1 MYLAKVVG
9 TVVASQKY
17 AKFLGMKLL
26 LIQPCA
32 SGDKALVPQGSSLV
46 AVDCVS
52 CGVGDLVMFTQGS
65 SARMTE
71 CTKDSP
77 VDAVIIGIVD
87 SVEVD
92 GKPLKKP

>member
-1 MYLAKVVG
+1 MFLAKVLG
-9 TVVASQKY
+9 TVVASQKH
-17 AKFLGMKLL
+17 AKFQGMKLL
-26 LIQPCA
+26 LIQPHVT
-32 SGDKALVPQGSSLV
+32 SDKGLVPQGSSLV
-46 AVDCVS
+46 AVDCVT

-87 SVEVD
+87 SVEV
-92 GKPLKKP
+92 GGRALKSP

>member
-1 MYLAKVVG
+1 
-9 TVVASQKY
+9 
-17 AKFLGMKLL
+17 MKLL
-26 LIQPCA
+26 LIQPYVTLTSA
-32 SGDKALVPQGSSLV
+32 GPAGSSLV
-46 AVDCVS
+46 AVDCVA

-87 SVEVD
+87 SVEVG
-92 GKPLKKP
+92 GKALKNP

>member
-1 MYLAKVVG
+1 MQLAKVLG
-9 TVVASQKY
+9 TVVSSQKH
-17 AKFLGMKLL
+17 ARFQGMKLF

-32 SGDKALVPQGSSLV
+32 SSDKALVPQGGSLV
-46 AVDCVS
+46 AVDCVT
-52 CGVGDLVMFTQGS
+52 CGVGDLVLFTQGS

-87 SVEVD
+87 DVVVR
-92 GKPLKKP
+92 GKALAKP

>member
-1 MYLAKVVG
+1 MFLAKVVG
-9 TVVASQKY
+9 TVVASQKHS
-17 AKFLGMKLL
+17 KFLGMKLL
-26 LIQPCA
+26 LIQPYVTNENT
-32 SGDKALVPQGSSLV
+32 LVPQGSSIV
-46 AVDCVS
+46 AADCVT

-87 SVEVD
+87 SVEVG
-92 GKPLKKP
+92 GKPLKRP

>member
-9 TVVASQKY
+9 TIVASQKY
-17 AKFLGMKLL
+17 PKFQGMKLL
-26 LIQPCA
+26 LIQPYVSA
-32 SGDKALVPQGSSLV
+32 DKALVPQGSSIV
-46 AVDCVS
+46 AVDCVT

-87 SVEVD
+87 SVEVN
-92 GKPLKKP
+92 GKALKNP